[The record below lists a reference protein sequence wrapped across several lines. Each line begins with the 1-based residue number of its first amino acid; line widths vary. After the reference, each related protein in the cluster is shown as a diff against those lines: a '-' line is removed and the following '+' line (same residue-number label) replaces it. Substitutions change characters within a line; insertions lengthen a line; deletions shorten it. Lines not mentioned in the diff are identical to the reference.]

1 MARQSKFTVTPML
14 MADQVYEALQQAIF
28 AGDLAAGT
36 PLRNQ
41 ELADMVGTSMM
52 PVREAIRRLEEAG
65 LATRVPHKG
74 AVVKKFTVEELIDIY
89 DVRTTLEV
97 EATRRG
103 AGRVTDEHV
112 RQMEEACALMQQA
125 VAEHRVSEALD
136 QDEAVLGTLYRAAGN
151 AMAMTMME
159 TLWRQC
165 RPYKVIGATEALEHD
180 DSSLWSF
187 QPQLVE
193 AARSR
198 DVPAAVA
205 VTEASLASARRRLE
219 KRLQSQDDLK
229 TADRATSREDV
240 SKAVTGRM
248 PVRPS

>member
-1 MARQSKFTVTPML
+1 MARRSKFTVTPML

-28 AGDLAAGT
+28 AGELAAGT

-52 PVREAIRRLEEAG
+52 PVREAIRRLEETG

-74 AVVKKFTVEELIDIY
+74 AVVKKFTAEELIDVY

-103 AGRVTDEHV
+103 VGAVTDEHV
-112 RQMEEACALMQQA
+112 RQMEEACDLMQQA
-125 VAEHRVSEALD
+125 VAERRVSEALD
-136 QDEAVLGTLYRAAGN
+136 QDEVVLGTLYRAGGN
-151 AMAMTMME
+151 PVAMSILE
-159 TLWRQC
+159 TLWKQC

-198 DVPAAVA
+198 DVAAAVA
-205 VTEASLASARRRLE
+205 VTEASLASARHRLE
-219 KRLQSQDDLK
+219 RRLQSQ
-229 TADRATSREDV
+229 ADQQVPERATTRENVSR
-240 SKAVTGRM
+240 AVTGRM
-248 PVRPS
+248 SAQP

>member
-1 MARQSKFTVTPML
+1 MARRSKFTVTPML

-28 AGDLAAGT
+28 AGELAAGT

-65 LATRVPHKG
+65 LATRIPHKG
-74 AVVKKFTVEELIDIY
+74 AVVKEFTIEELIDVY

-103 AGRVTDEHV
+103 VAGVTDEHV
-112 RQMEEACALMQQA
+112 RRMEEACELMQRA
-125 VAEHRVSEALD
+125 VAEQRVSEALD
-136 QDEAVLGTLYRAAGN
+136 QDEAVLGTLYRAGGN
-151 AMAMTMME
+151 PVAMSILE
-159 TLWRQC
+159 TLWKQC
-165 RPYKVIGATEALEHD
+165 RPYKVIGATEALEHHD
-180 DSSLWSF
+180 LSLWSF

-198 DVPAAVA
+198 DVAAAVA
-205 VTEASLASARRRLE
+205 VTEASLASARHRLE
-219 KRLQSQDDLK
+219 KRLQSQQGPE
-229 TADRATSREDV
+229 AFQRATSREDV
-240 SKAVTGRM
+240 SKAVTDRLAT
-248 PVRPS
+248 RRA